1 MSLPAHLLTDRL
13 ALRPLAAEDET
24 ACVAVLSDFEVVR
37 WLAPVPWP
45 YGAGDFRAFLAD
57 PVPAARWVICRDG
70 AFLGMI
76 GLQGQFGYWL
86 ARPAWGQ
93 GFASEAGRAV
103 LAAHFADP
111 KAGAVRA
118 GYFEGN
124 ARSARVLAKLGFCEI
139 GRSCLPSLALDTV
152 LPHIELKLSRAA
164 FDVACAG

>member
-1 MSLPAHLLTDRL
+1 MSLPAHLVTERL
-13 ALRPLAAEDET
+13 LLRPLGAQDEA
-24 ACVAVLSDFEVVR
+24 ACVAALAEFEVVR

-57 PVPAARWVICRDG
+57 PVPAARWVICRDA

-93 GFASEAGRAV
+93 GFASEAARAV

-111 KAGAVRA
+111 AADPVRA

-124 ARSARVLAKLGFCEI
+124 ARSARVLAKLGFREI
-139 GRSCLPSLALDTV
+139 GKTHVHSCALDAV
-152 LPHIELKLSRAA
+152 LPHVELKLSRAA
-164 FDVACAG
+164 FDAACAS

>member
-1 MSLPAHLLTDRL
+1 MSLPAHLATDRL
-13 ALRPLAAEDET
+13 ALRPLAAEDEA
-24 ACVAVLSDFEVVR
+24 ACVAALSDFEVVR

-57 PVPAARWVICRDG
+57 PVPAARWVICRDD

-93 GFASEAGRAV
+93 GFASEAARAV
-103 LAAHFADP
+103 LAAHFRSAAAEP
-111 KAGAVRA
+111 VRA

-124 ARSARVLAKLGFCEI
+124 ARSARVLAKLGFREI
-139 GRSCLPSLALDTV
+139 GRSRVPSLALDAI
-152 LPHIELKLSRAA
+152 LPHVELKLSRAA
-164 FDVACAG
+164 FDAACAG

>member
-1 MSLPAHLLTDRL
+1 MSLPARLTTDRL
-13 ALRPLAAEDET
+13 ALRPLAAEDEA
-24 ACVAVLSDFEVVR
+24 ACVAALSDFEVVR

-93 GFASEAGRAV
+93 GFASEAARAV
-103 LAAHFADP
+103 LAAHFRSAAAEP
-111 KAGAVRA
+111 VRA

-124 ARSARVLAKLGFCEI
+124 ARSARVLAKLGFREI
-139 GRSCLPSLALDTV
+139 GRSLV
-152 LPHIELKLSRAA
+152 SRRSRSMRS
-164 FDVACAG
+164 CRMWN